1 MDDGSALSYFIEF
14 VKVLLAGLATLVG
27 VIIGRRSVKAKVEPP
42 IPPVEVKPSPQFVTC
57 EQCDLRHREV
67 DNRLAAGTRAFD
79 AVRSKIDAV
88 ETKMDTNQRD
98 VMQSFQ
104 KLNDRISPMAETC
117 AENGAAIRILL
128 GENLKPRSKQ

>member
-79 AVRSKIDAV
+79 AIR
-88 ETKMDTNQRD
+88 TKMDADHRD
-98 VMQSFQ
+98 VMNSIQ
-104 KLNDRISPMAETC
+104 KLNDRVAPVAEAC
-117 AENGAAIRILL
+117 AANSQAIRILL
-128 GENLKPRSKQ
+128 REEKK

>member
-57 EQCDLRHREV
+57 EQCNLRHEGI
-67 DNRLAAGTRAFD
+67 DNRLAAGTRAFE
-79 AVRSKIDAV
+79 AVRTKIDTV
-88 ETKMDTNQRD
+88 EKKMDANQHD
-98 VMQSFQ
+98 VMTSIQ
-104 KLNDRISPMAETC
+104 KLNERLVPIVETC

-128 GENLKPRSKQ
+128 GENLKPRTKT